1 MAVDAKTG
9 QAIYPGAPGVGL
21 SNVGSYQSSGAPWIT
36 GSAIVA
42 AINSGSVRTYHFPR
56 VAKKIV
62 IECTPNK
69 WFIANGDGSVRQGSD
84 PVMFYFGESKNI
96 DGTVKEGDNCF
107 IIDTNS
113 PKYAADATSPPTQ
126 YSQAHVFNV
135 TYMSG
140 TNGSG
145 GSFTS
150 TIRTDHISVAV
161 VGSGAAVATGSY
173 QIYAE
178 LTNIPAARM
187 PGDYISGSGVNTL

>member
-9 QAIYPGAPGVGL
+9 QAIYPGVPGVGL
-21 SNVGSYQSSGAPWIT
+21 SNVGSYQSSGTPWIT
-36 GSAIVA
+36 GSFITAE
-42 AINSGSVRTYHFPR
+42 INSGSVRTYHFPR

-62 IECTPNK
+62 IECTPNM
-69 WFIANGDGSVRQGSD
+69 WYTAFSNGSLRQD
-84 PVMFYFGESKNI
+84 TDTVMFYFGESKNI
-96 DGTVKEGDNCF
+96 DGTVKEGDDCF
-107 IIDTNS
+107 IIDTSS

-126 YSQAHVFNV
+126 YSQAHVFNI

-150 TIRTDHISVAV
+150 TVRTDHINVAV
-161 VGSGAAVATGSY
+161 VGSGGASATGSF

-178 LTNIPAARM
+178 LTNIRKLA
-187 PGDYISGSGVNTL
+187 GI

>member
-1 MAVDAKTG
+1 MAIDPKTEE
-9 QAIYPGAPGVGL
+9 AIYPGAPGVGL
-21 SNVGSYQSSGAPWIT
+21 GNVGSYQSSGTPWIT

-56 VAKKIV
+56 IAKKIV
-62 IECTPNK
+62 IECVPNK
-69 WFIANGDGSVRQGSD
+69 WYTKNGDGSIRDNTD

-96 DGTVKEGDNCF
+96 DGTVKNGDNCF
-107 IIDTNS
+107 IIDTSS
-113 PKYAADATSPPTQ
+113 PKFVADATSPPTQ
-126 YSQAHVFNV
+126 YSQAHLFNI

-150 TIRTDHISVAV
+150 TIRTDHINVAV
-161 VGSGAAVATGSY
+161 VGGGGAVATGSY

-187 PGDYISGSGVNTL
+187 GGSYISGSGVNTL